1 MNTLGGPLANSSTR
15 SECKVPLFHV
25 SAVSAVSAVPALLNM
40 GHGLGLNK
48 RLLSNF
54 PVDQSSLV
62 VPAPL
67 VFGGSM
73 GYTGGEYCWVVGL
86 WSYDHEM
93 AVCQNL
99 VPLVNIK
106 IAGKWMFI
114 PLKLVLIGIDPY
126 PNGESLC

>member
-25 SAVSAVSAVPALLNM
+25 SAVPALLKM

-54 PVDQSSLV
+54 PVDQSSLA

-67 VFGGSM
+67 VFSGSM
-73 GYTGGEYCWVVGL
+73 GKKKEASIGGLLGSGHTTMKWEILMLMY
-86 WSYDHEM
+86 
-93 AVCQNL
+93 
-99 VPLVNIK
+99 PLVMTNI
-106 IAGKWMFI
+106 AM
-114 PLKLVLIGIDPY
+114 V
-126 PNGESLC
+126 